1 MEIYNREELIE
12 RFVDALPVLR
22 ALLGLSQ
29 SELGDYLGMS
39 RQSFS
44 SFESKKRKM
53 TWSLFLACLFFFY
66 ENLNTKEFIANND
79 LFPEELQDYFNV
91 NKRK

>member
-1 MEIYNREELIE
+1 MELYNRDELIE
-12 RFVDALPVLR
+12 RFVDVLPVLR

-44 SFESKKRKM
+44 GIESKKRKM

-66 ENLNTKEFIANND
+66 ENSNTKEFIINNN